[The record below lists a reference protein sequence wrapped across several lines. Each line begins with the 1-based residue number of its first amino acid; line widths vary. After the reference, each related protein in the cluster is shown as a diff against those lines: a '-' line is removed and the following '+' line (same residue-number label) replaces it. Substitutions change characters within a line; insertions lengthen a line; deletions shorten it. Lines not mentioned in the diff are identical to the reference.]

1 MIGKYLKAIRKAR
14 GMTQDDL
21 AKASGISPSSI
32 KQWELD
38 NTEPNARGL
47 CILADVLDCSIDYL
61 VGRSEVFKIE
71 QTEPDINAE
80 VKRYE
85 DYLRGLSNEIQGNSP
100 KI

>member
-1 MIGKYLKAIRKAR
+1 MIGEYLRKIRKAR

-21 AKASGISPSSI
+21 AKATGISVSSI

-61 VGRSEVFKIE
+61 VGRSETFKLE
-71 QTEPDINAE
+71 HNAPDVAAE

-85 DYLRGLSNEIQGNSP
+85 DYLRGLNDAPQYKP